1 MVFFSSVL
9 ALWSRAYLHSG
20 VMNGVTTGIGG
31 VKRRFAGAQRSSSH
45 IACARIH
52 MIEVFV
58 RSLQNIKLPESASF
72 LSLTE
77 AIRESVYIS
86 TGVINQSGNQ
96 LNTDPNMSRSQSTG
110 VAEACSKDLQSPEYE
125 L

>member
-1 MVFFSSVL
+1 
-9 ALWSRAYLHSG
+9 
-20 VMNGVTTGIGG
+20 
-31 VKRRFAGAQRSSSH
+31 
-45 IACARIH
+45 

-72 LSLTE
+72 MSLTE

>member
-1 MVFFSSVL
+1 
-9 ALWSRAYLHSG
+9 
-20 VMNGVTTGIGG
+20 MNGVTTGICG
-31 VKRRFAGAQRSSSH
+31 VKHRFAGAQRSSPH
-45 IACARIH
+45 IACAIFH

-58 RSLQNIKLPESASF
+58 RSPQNIKLPESASF

-96 LNTDPNMSRSQSTG
+96 LNTDPNMSRSQRTG

>member
-1 MVFFSSVL
+1 
-9 ALWSRAYLHSG
+9 
-20 VMNGVTTGIGG
+20 
-31 VKRRFAGAQRSSSH
+31 
-45 IACARIH
+45 

-58 RSLQNIKLPESASF
+58 RSLQNINLPESASF